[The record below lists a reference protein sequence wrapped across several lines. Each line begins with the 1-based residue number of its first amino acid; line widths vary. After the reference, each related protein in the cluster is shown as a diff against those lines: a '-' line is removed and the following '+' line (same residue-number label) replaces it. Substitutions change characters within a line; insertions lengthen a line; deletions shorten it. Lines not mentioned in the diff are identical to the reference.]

1 MVIPNFEADSSLFAV
16 FDGHNGIE
24 VASFCSKYLPD
35 YILSNKKY
43 QNGID
48 IVEGLKEAF
57 MLLDNSILMKES
69 MEELVE
75 IRSKKHPELPLN
87 SPGITSGCTA
97 VVCLLKKGLFYCASI
112 GDSRCVLCRS
122 GQAFPLS
129 VDNKPEEQGEEQRIV
144 NAGGV
149 VVHGRINRQINV
161 SRAFGDHM
169 FKANSSMSPLE
180 QMMTALP
187 EVVVEPFNES
197 TDSFL
202 VLMCDGIWN
211 SMDSSSVVEFVDQ
224 RLKMKKQL
232 ASITEEMIHHIL
244 PNIMPTSGVKGKD
257 NMTFIIVR
265 FNSKV

>member
-1 MVIPNFEADSSLFAV
+1 MATVYLDQAIRSIQTVTGTASDFEYAASSCQGWRNTMEDVHLVIPNFEADSSLFAV

-149 VVHGRINRQINV
+149 VVQLSI
-161 SRAFGDHM
+161 
-169 FKANSSMSPLE
+169 
-180 QMMTALP
+180 ALSHFYATFTLFFP
-187 EVVVEPFNES
+187 VAVS
-197 TDSFL
+197 TDKSTCL
-202 VLMCDGIWN
+202 VH
-211 SMDSSSVVEFVDQ
+211 SV
-224 RLKMKKQL
+224 
-232 ASITEEMIHHIL
+232 ITCSRPIQACR
-244 PNIMPTSGVKGKD
+244 PW
-257 NMTFIIVR
+257 
-265 FNSKV
+265 SK

>member
-1 MVIPNFEADSSLFAV
+1 
-16 FDGHNGIE
+16 
-24 VASFCSKYLPD
+24 
-35 YILSNKKY
+35 
-43 QNGID
+43 
-48 IVEGLKEAF
+48 
-57 MLLDNSILMKES
+57 
-69 MEELVE
+69 
-75 IRSKKHPELPLN
+75 
-87 SPGITSGCTA
+87 
-97 VVCLLKKGLFYCASI
+97 
-112 GDSRCVLCRS
+112 
-122 GQAFPLS
+122 
-129 VDNKPEEQGEEQRIV
+129 
-144 NAGGV
+144 
-149 VVHGRINRQINV
+149 
-161 SRAFGDHM
+161 
-169 FKANSSMSPLE
+169 
-180 QMMTALP
+180 MMTALP